1 MSVDSI
7 ANSVASQITGAIS
20 QAAHSTG
27 VSFEYLLATA
37 KIESNLNPAAQA
49 ASSTA
54 KGLYQFIEQTWLAT
68 VKQAGPT
75 LGLGAYA
82 DSIMR
87 TGDGRYVVP
96 DAATRSAIMQLRSD
110 TAASSMMA
118 AAFTRANADQLAA
131 VIGRTPTEGELYIA
145 HFLGSDG
152 AAKLIGAV
160 DSEPTASA
168 AALFP
173 QAAAANRPIFYDQ
186 GHARSVSEVYAKL
199 TGRFMAARAIA
210 VDPVLRG
217 TLDSKMAA
225 VPPAAPVVPDPAG
238 VTRAYA
244 QAYVAPPPPPGGAP
258 VFQSMFSDPQR
269 GAVTRTVN
277 SLWTRGDATSVN
289 RAAPAPA
296 PAFDLFTDA
305 PRAPRG
311 PFPGKV

>member
-27 VSFEYLLATA
+27 ISFEYLLATA

-68 VKQAGPT
+68 VKQAGPA
-75 LGLGAYA
+75 LGLGGYA

-87 TGDGRYVVP
+87 MPDGRYVVP
-96 DAATRSAIMQLRSD
+96 DAATRTAIMQLRSD
-110 TAASSMMA
+110 PAASSMMA

-131 VIGRTPTEGELYIA
+131 VIGRAPTEGELYIA

-160 DSEPTASA
+160 DSEPTANA

-186 GHARSVSEVYAKL
+186 GRGRSVSEVYAKL

-217 TLDSKMAA
+217 TLDTKMAA
-225 VPPAAPVVPDPAG
+225 AAVPDPAG
-238 VTRAYA
+238 VTQAYA
-244 QAYVAPPPPPGGAP
+244 QAFAAPTAPPSGAP
-258 VFQSMFSDPQR
+258 VFQSMFTDPQR

-277 SLWTRGDATSVN
+277 SLWTRGDATGVN
-289 RAAPAPA
+289 RAAPA
-296 PAFDLFTDA
+296 PAFDLFTDG